1 MNSRFWH
8 GLVTFGC
15 AITIPDEEAAETR
28 ELLTSALIAAS
39 LGNDLFSYEK
49 EYEDTMKAGL
59 PDVVNAVWVIMGERG
74 CSTEEAKEVCK
85 ERIRVENA
93 KYVKVVEE
101 TRKRTD
107 LSEDVRRYIEVMQY
121 SLSGNLVWSIQ
132 CPRYNKGAKF
142 NELQMLRAKHGL
154 EKYPARW
161 PPKDD
166 AVTNGSDIPVNG
178 NSQEKPQAD
187 GDVKEDGEA
196 MYWGLNGVGVRVG
209 NGVDEHGVGHYESSK
224 VNGHANGNG
233 HGAVDSIKTNGTNG
247 INGTNGAANGTT
259 NGTPKGT
266 ANGHAN
272 GTNGVNK
279 PAHVSKPSTDS
290 LVLEDVVSLALDY
303 ELPDLSDDVSL
314 DIFPTLSPLMQKSHI
329 L

>member
-1 MNSRFWH
+1 MLLRFWH

-15 AITIPDEEAAETR
+15 ALTIPEEEAVETR

-74 CSTEEAKEVCK
+74 CTTEEAKEICK
-85 ERIRVENA
+85 ERIRVENS
-93 KYVKVVEE
+93 KYVKVVEH

-107 LSEDVRRYIEVMQY
+107 LSEDVKRYIEVMQY

-142 NELQMLRAKHGL
+142 NELQLLRAKYGL

-161 PPKDD
+161 PPKD
-166 AVTNGSDIPVNG
+166 ATNGV
-178 NSQEKPQAD
+178 A
-187 GDVKEDGEA
+187 VKTEREDSPASENNQDRPFEGETPKEYDEG

-209 NGVDEHGVGHYESSK
+209 NGVDEHGVGHYEPTK
-224 VNGHANGNG
+224 ANVHGNG
-233 HGAVDSIKTNGTNG
+233 DSNGTNGTNG
-247 INGTNGAANGTT
+247 G
-259 NGTPKGT
+259 P
-266 ANGHAN
+266 
-272 GTNGVNK
+272 VRK
-279 PAHVSKPSTDS
+279 PSHNSKPSTDS
-290 LVLEDVVSLALDY
+290 LVLAEVVSLALDCK
-303 ELPDLSDDVSL
+303 LPELSDDVSSRSSLLLWSSSHDRL
-314 DIFPTLSPLMQKSHI
+314 D
-329 L
+329 